1 VSCTSGLLASI
12 GRARLPNKRF
22 DGARRLRNESFFGA
36 PQLKRAPL
44 GRWRIFLGAELN
56 RQRTLAQ
63 LVVLAGLCAACA
75 RAVYTCVNELDVPG
89 ACPPDTVKHGAFA
102 VTADS
107 LIPTDSVVGYVVAQ
121 FSGSP
126 IQNARVTITS
136 DTTRTF
142 LTDSTGRFAA
152 PRVTTPSWIV
162 GARMLG
168 YRPRVDTVTGPG
180 EISTIRGIRF
190 RIGLEAQGTD
200 GPCSGFA
207 MLCGK
212 RP

>member
-1 VSCTSGLLASI
+1 MS
-12 GRARLPNKRF
+12 
-22 DGARRLRNESFFGA
+22 
-36 PQLKRAPL
+36 
-44 GRWRIFLGAELN
+44 

-63 LVVLAGLCAACA
+63 LILLAGLCGACA
-75 RAVYTCVNELDVPG
+75 RAVYTCVNELDIPG
-89 ACPPDTVKHGAFA
+89 ACPPDTVKHGTFA

-107 LIPTDSVVGYVVAQ
+107 LIPTDSVVGYVAAQ

-126 IQNARVTITS
+126 IQSARVTITS
-136 DTTRTF
+136 DTARTF

-152 PRVTTPSWIV
+152 PRVASTVWV
-162 GARMLG
+162 VDVRMLG
-168 YRPRVDTVTGPG
+168 YRRRVDTVKAPG
-180 EISTIRGIRF
+180 APPTTRGIHL